1 MGNEVDDLING
12 FFSHQRRQK
21 MRQAQEYA
29 ANLEGDYNTLVD
41 EYNALLEQYRQL
53 SDFLQKVRDNEARV
67 VALSHRQAALSNRL
81 SSRLWRTIN
90 EENRLDGLAE
100 ERIVDA
106 RRRRLEHYKV
116 ALQDSGQAPL
126 DVLRDIN
133 AWTVASAVAC
143 YRLIVVAKQKLRA
156 DLDELERL
164 LPELRAERQTEANY
178 QALEDLVRKLS
189 GDATDVLGQDVSGRA
204 WRLGT
209 LNARTNVDDAI
220 RGEIVA
226 YARAD
231 SALLVP
237 LLEPAAAKSHVVD
250 VLARDYG
257 RVQRYLIERGRVPA
271 ADPLPPPNPA

>member
-143 YRLIVVAKQKLRA
+143 YRLIVVAKQYLRA
-156 DLDELERL
+156 DLKELQRL
-164 LPELRAERQTEANY
+164 LPELRADRQTEANY
-178 QALEDLVRKLS
+178 QALEELM
-189 GDATDVLGQDVSGRA
+189 
-204 WRLGT
+204 GT
-209 LNARTNVDDAI
+209 LLVDASNVLAQDISGEIWRQWTLDARNYVDDSV
-220 RGEIVA
+220 RWGEIA
-226 YARAD
+226 YAHSD

-237 LLEPAAAKSHVVD
+237 LLEPAAAKNHIID